1 TPPPERFPPYAFLS
15 VLVTSAKPTI
25 AAINGVALG
34 GGLALA
40 LLCDIRIASERAR
53 LAALWIRRGANA
65 DFACTYLLPHI
76 IGPPRAL
83 EMMYTG
89 DVIGAQEALELG
101 LVNRVVPHEELMPT
115 ALALAEKLAKGPP
128 LALGYTKRLAYQATA
143 PRLLGHMTLEGE
155 LEQLCLASEDY
166 QEGVRSFL
174 EKRTPVFRGR

>member
-1 TPPPERFPPYAFLS
+1 
-15 VLVTSAKPTI
+15 
-25 AAINGVALG
+25 AAG
-34 GGLALA
+34 GGFSFALA
-40 LLCDIRIASERAR
+40 CDIRIASEQAR
-53 LAALWIRRGANA
+53 FSAVWARRGLVP
-65 DFACTYLLPHI
+65 DLGCSYLLPRMV
-76 IGPPRAL
+76 GTGRAL